1 MKILNSLFLIS
12 TILPGLVK
20 GNDHALQVEQI
31 TQGPEH
37 HFYGYIGHVQNI
49 PWNGN
54 ERYIVALRSTF
65 HDHLPGEGESAD
77 VLLIDTE
84 NNYAIEV
91 VDESLGWNPQ
101 QGTMLYWNPESPD
114 SQFFFND
121 RDPES
126 GKIFTVLY
134 LSLIH
139 I

>member
-12 TILPGLVK
+12 LILPGLAK

-65 HDHLPGEGESAD
+65 HDHLPGKGESAD
-77 VLLIDTE
+77 VRKRHTPR
-84 NNYAIEV
+84 
-91 VDESLGWNPQ
+91 ESAPR
-101 QGTMLYWNPESPD
+101 Y
-114 SQFFFND
+114 D
-121 RDPES
+121 RECA
-126 GKIFTVLY
+126 FR
-134 LSLIH
+134 
-139 I
+139 